1 MLSAPDRFDSKRP
14 LLTPEGV
21 YLANRGAV
29 TVQSITEPLTNEDV
43 IRLNR
48 AGLGDSVIIEKMEAT
63 PCAYKL
69 GTADLVALK
78 GAGISDTLIS
88 AMLKAMSH

>member
-1 MLSAPDRFDSKRP
+1 
-14 LLTPEGV
+14 LTPEGV

-43 IRLNR
+43 IRLNK
-48 AGLGDSVIIEKMEAT
+48 AGLGESVIIEKMKAT

-78 GAGISDTLIS
+78 LAGISDTLIS
-88 AMLKAMSH
+88 AMLEDMSH